1 MTSQFE
7 SHGDNRDALYCPK
20 AEKILAAI
28 VSGERLTR
36 VDLSDCGLT
45 SIPEA
50 VFQLGECLEL
60 LNLGGNMIS
69 TLPDSMVVFQKLRIL
84 FFAQNKFT
92 HIPKVL
98 GKLSS
103 LYMLSFKSNQLCVI
117 DDASLSPSICWLI
130 LTDNNISELPSSIGK
145 LIGLRK
151 LMLAGNKISHL
162 NEELQHC
169 RVRLLLHVFSSL
181 NMTIVHADIDKL
193 AFAGLRVGETRR
205 KQFEST
211 FLASVVLETSQIIV
225 ARNCWQFR

>member
-1 MTSQFE
+1 MTTSEFDTQNKN
-7 SHGDNRDALYCPK
+7 HDAVYCPK
-20 AEKILAAI
+20 AEKIL
-28 VSGERLTR
+28 SGIARGEKLTR

-45 SIPEA
+45 SIPDA

-69 TLPDSMVVFQKLRIL
+69 TLPDSMVAFKKLRIL

-103 LYMLSFKSNQLCVI
+103 LYMLSFKSNQLCMI

-130 LTDNNISELPSSIGK
+130 LTDNDISELPSSIGK
-145 LIGLRK
+145 LTGLRK
-151 LMLAGNKISHL
+151 LMLAGNRITHL

-169 RVRLLLHVFSSL
+169 RVR
-181 NMTIVHADIDKL
+181 VHFHLTAL
-193 AFAGLRVGETRR
+193 CLT
-205 KQFEST
+205 
-211 FLASVVLETSQIIV
+211 
-225 ARNCWQFR
+225 